1 MQQVSLDGK
10 PAGRKHPGDH
20 HNFGPKFALSRGEY
34 HGGYVKRF
42 YLGVW
47 KSATAIS
54 DEEGAAQ
61 YLALSDEKSVASGFD
76 EQVYSFYSILTLRYP
91 EVEMVPEDELDACPW
106 ACGLDVGGGHVLMAI
121 QPEMSEKVVPL
132 VRVLAAQYEL
142 VCFDP
147 QAGKVHLPPR
157 LSAQQEAAARAHLT
171 QCRTRERAVDSLYSP
186 PLAPA
191 FSWNTDP
198 LRMCRRTM
206 SKLLWPVWLITR
218 ALASIIAAVARPT
231 RRECPE

>member
-1 MQQVSLDGK
+1 
-10 PAGRKHPGDH
+10 
-20 HNFGPKFALSRGEY
+20 
-34 HGGYVKRF
+34 VKRF

-54 DEEGAAQ
+54 DEEGVAQ
-61 YLALSDEKSVASGFD
+61 YLALSDERSVASGFD
-76 EQVYSFYSILTLRYP
+76 EQVYAFYSILTLRYP

-121 QPEMSEKVVPL
+121 RPEMSEKVVPL

-142 VCFDP
+142 ICFDP

-157 LSAQQEAAARAHLT
+157 LSAQQEAAASAHLT
-171 QCRTRERAVDSLYSP
+171 LCRTRERAAESLYSP
-186 PLAPA
+186 PLAA
-191 FSWNTDP
+191 ALSWNIDP
-198 LRMCRRTM
+198 LRVRRRTM
-206 SKLLWPVWLITR
+206 SALLWPVWLITR
-218 ALASIIAAVARPT
+218 SLASIIAAVARPT